1 MAFQPLRSVVA
12 ATLRR
17 RSGTNLDHQLVG
29 PVVDADG
36 AAVDFSAWSDISL
49 DVLPAV
55 SIFSAQYPSG
65 ANALDTV
72 ALTGDANGYITVPVN
87 EIDGTALPGSGQFPF
102 QIRGRETGADQQ
114 QLLATGQ
121 LSVSLT

>member
-12 ATLRR
+12 ANLRR
-17 RSGTNLDHQLVG
+17 RSGTNLDKQLVG
-29 PVVDADG
+29 PIVDADG
-36 AAVDFSAWSDISL
+36 AAVDLSGWSDISL

-55 SIFSAQYPSG
+55 AIFNATYPAAAG
-65 ANALDTV
+65 ALDTITV
-72 ALTGDANGYITVPVN
+72 TGDADGFITVPVN
-87 EIDGTALPGSGQFPF
+87 EIDGSTLPGSGQYPF
-102 QIRGRETGADQQ
+102 HLRGRATGGDQQ